1 MRAGR
6 FETGTWGYP
15 AFVPAPLPPAPPIN
29 LSRITRLISEADQA
43 LGRLDGVATTLPN
56 PELFVAMYIHRE
68 AVLSSQIEGTQ
79 ASLTDVLEFE
89 DADAEESADVSE
101 VVNYVA
107 AMRLGIER
115 LESLPLSLRLIKEIH
130 GRLMQGVRGEN
141 RSPGEFRR
149 TQNWIGPPGS
159 TRETASFVPPPP
171 AVMTEAL
178 GHLEVFL
185 HDDSLPTL
193 VHAAL
198 CHAQFET
205 IHPFLDGNGRVGRL
219 LVTFLLCQRGV
230 LHQPLLYLSHYLK
243 RHRTEYYDRLQA
255 IRVDGRWEEWLE
267 FFLRGVKEVSI
278 EATSTSRNILSLRH
292 RHRQQLQDAGG
303 GASGNLLRLHDVLFQ
318 HPICSAASIERR
330 LNITAATANSLI
342 RKMVELGILV
352 QKTQGRRNRRFTFE
366 EFLNLFE
373 DEPQTFHNADQEP
386 PGEG

>member
-149 TQNWIGPPGS
+149 TQNWIGPPG
-159 TRETASFVPPPP
+159 
-171 AVMTEAL
+171 
-178 GHLEVFL
+178 
-185 HDDSLPTL
+185 
-193 VHAAL
+193 
-198 CHAQFET
+198 
-205 IHPFLDGNGRVGRL
+205 
-219 LVTFLLCQRGV
+219 
-230 LHQPLLYLSHYLK
+230 
-243 RHRTEYYDRLQA
+243 
-255 IRVDGRWEEWLE
+255 
-267 FFLRGVKEVSI
+267 
-278 EATSTSRNILSLRH
+278 
-292 RHRQQLQDAGG
+292 
-303 GASGNLLRLHDVLFQ
+303 
-318 HPICSAASIERR
+318 
-330 LNITAATANSLI
+330 
-342 RKMVELGILV
+342 
-352 QKTQGRRNRRFTFE
+352 
-366 EFLNLFE
+366 
-373 DEPQTFHNADQEP
+373 
-386 PGEG
+386 